1 MEVLDDPL
9 LQIVLKRLQELS
21 TAILS
26 YYLLRQ
32 FIYPRNWSCRKIIVV
47 EELCTLCTDLEI
59 IQNILLPMVAQAQVV
74 ANLGLTDEVAGA
86 VVAMKVKA
94 TAMESAGKQYVKG
107 LSMRSLIYQRIA
119 SLGEVMECVTRD
131 LIAKSQTLQT
141 FQDGIPNMI
150 NRIDEVLNTEMQFWV
165 LALAL

>member
-1 MEVLDDPL
+1 ML
-9 LQIVLKRLQELS
+9 
-21 TAILS
+21 
-26 YYLLRQ
+26 
-32 FIYPRNWSCRKIIVV
+32 

-74 ANLGLTDEVAGA
+74 TNLGLTDEVVGA
-86 VVAMKVKA
+86 VVVMKVKA

-150 NRIDEVLNTEMQFWV
+150 NRIDEVLNTEMQF
-165 LALAL
+165 